1 MMEIRPLDQGYVDP
15 SEAADEMFEE
25 ALESFLEEL
34 SYSFMDF
41 QPIRLAN

>member
-1 MMEIRPLDQGYVDP
+1 MMKLRPLGQGYVDP

-25 ALESFLEEL
+25 ALEPFLEEL
-34 SYSFMDF
+34 SYSLMDF